1 MNQKTISGTTYK
13 IGDIESGSE
22 IFGLE
27 FLKFTNPETNL
38 KNLDQAI
45 HNVLF
50 GMELTSVV
58 GNGCSEI
65 EAILSQLKKWV
76 FPGLASNLED
86 SQKALL
92 EVRISLKL
100 RELDQV
106 AETFNH
112 KGQKLLDGSLSASVK
127 TETHSYLVVGANGS
141 PENRINL
148 NTSLNIPP
156 ITSKTLGLGALSPR
170 SPQKEFKGLMV
181 LENALAIINRLKQRS
196 AALEA
201 HLQEIQRNLATAIE
215 NHHAANSAPGSYGQA
230 REFLRAASNLIKK
243 TNKNNKEAPS
253 LLFPH
258 NEMCDKNIRE
268 GKQHGYQ
275 QHSQ

>member
-1 MNQKTISGTTYK
+1 MDQKTIAGTAYK
-13 IGDIESGSE
+13 VGDIEPGLE
-22 IFGLE
+22 ISGLE

-38 KNLDQAI
+38 KNLNQAI
-45 HNVLF
+45 HNVLL
-50 GMELTSVV
+50 GMELVSVV
-58 GNGCSEI
+58 GNACSEM
-65 EAILSQLKKWV
+65 EAILSQLKQWV
-76 FPGLASNLED
+76 SPSSNPEE
-86 SQKALL
+86 KALL
-92 EVRISLKL
+92 DVKISLKL

-156 ITSKTLGLGALSPR
+156 ITSKTLGLGALSPC
-170 SPQKEFKGLMV
+170 SPRKGLKGLMV

>member
-1 MNQKTISGTTYK
+1 MNQKTISGTGYK
-13 IGDIESGSE
+13 VGDVESGSE
-22 IFGLE
+22 ISGLE
-27 FLKFTNPETNL
+27 FLKFNNPATNL

-45 HNVLF
+45 HNVSF
-50 GMELTSVV
+50 GMELISVV
-58 GNGCSEI
+58 GNACGEI
-65 EAILSQLKKWV
+65 EVILSQLKQWV
-76 FPGLASNLED
+76 SPGLASNLEN
-86 SQKALL
+86 SQKAQLD
-92 EVRISLKL
+92 VKISLKL
-100 RELDQV
+100 RELDQM

-112 KGQKLLDGSLSASVK
+112 NRQKLLDGSLSISVK
-127 TETHSYLVVGANGS
+127 TEMHSYLVVGTNSS

-156 ITSKTLGLGALSPR
+156 ITAKTLGLGALTPHSPEKG
-170 SPQKEFKGLMV
+170 SKGLMV
-181 LENALAIINRLKQRS
+181 LENALAIINRLQQRS
-196 AALEA
+196 GALET